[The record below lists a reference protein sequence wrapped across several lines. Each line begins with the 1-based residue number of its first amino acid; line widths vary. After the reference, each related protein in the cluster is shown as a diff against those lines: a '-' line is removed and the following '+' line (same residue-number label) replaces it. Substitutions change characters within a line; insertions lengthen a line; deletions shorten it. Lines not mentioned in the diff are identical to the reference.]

1 MHLSPP
7 AQAKG
12 AIPPS
17 SQFVSDAGN
26 LQRDLAR
33 NRGQRPQRVAGSGDG
48 AEVKGTDEGADVEET
63 GEGEEGGGEGRHAD
77 TASRS

>member
-1 MHLSPP
+1 M
-7 AQAKG
+7 
-12 AIPPS
+12 
-17 SQFVSDAGN
+17 
-26 LQRDLAR
+26 
-33 NRGQRPQRVAGSGDG
+33 AGSGDG